1 MVATCL
7 GCYSNWFLK
16 RVDGYLWRWRAP
28 SLSSICGTQTTTFNL
43 RVSTALIII
52 TLRCCFW
59 SPIILLVCVARQVAL
74 SLCLWLRSDLRNHI
88 VSSHQVTQSFLPRV
102 ARPTPSS
109 SSSEAKLSS
118 GTVSSGTG
126 SRAGKSDGKSDGK
139 RSKTKWIWKIVGS
152 GIRLHVSMHLSL
164 SWSFSIWK

>member
-1 MVATCL
+1 MQCMGWPWWPLALAATPIGSSRGSTVIFGGGERHHHL
-7 GCYSNWFLK
+7 L
-16 RVDGYLWRWRAP
+16 
-28 SLSSICGTQTTTFNL
+28 SICGRQSTTTFNL

-59 SPIILLVCVARQVAL
+59 SPIILLVCVARQVA
-74 SLCLWLRSDLRNHI
+74 LCLWLRSDLRNHI

-126 SRAGKSDGKSDGK
+126 SRAGKSDGK
-139 RSKTKWIWKIVGS
+139 RSKTK
-152 GIRLHVSMHLSL
+152 
-164 SWSFSIWK
+164 